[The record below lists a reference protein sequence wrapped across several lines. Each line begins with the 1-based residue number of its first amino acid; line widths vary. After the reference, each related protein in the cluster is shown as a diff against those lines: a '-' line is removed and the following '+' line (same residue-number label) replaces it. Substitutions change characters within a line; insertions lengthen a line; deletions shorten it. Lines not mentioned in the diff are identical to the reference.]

1 MYVNN
6 ILRIRKIFKRDSRV
20 MRWR

>member
-6 ILRIRKIFKRDSRV
+6 ILRIRGI
-20 MRWR
+20 